1 MFDKLPPNCKIVCD
15 TIPKGCFKV
24 EGACPVLPKPARSP
38 RRRRPPSS
46 PIYGRPYSPRPYS
59 PLYGG
64 PYSPLYGGP
73 YSTTLYGGPYSP
85 TLYGGPY
92 SPRYGGRYS
101 PRYRRRNNSQLLP
114 RPRVKSP
121 RGSPGWSG
129 GPVGIKSQQGPRP
142 VQAAGKRGGSIGR
155 R

>member
-46 PIYGRPYSPRPYS
+46 PIYGRPYSPLYGGGRYS

-64 PYSPLYGGP
+64 PYSPLYRRR
-73 YSTTLYGGPYSP
+73 
-85 TLYGGPY
+85 Y

-101 PRYRRRNNSQLLP
+101 PRYRRRNNSPL
-114 RPRVKSP
+114 RVKSP
-121 RGSPGWSG
+121 RGSPGWSQ
-129 GPVGIKSQQGPRP
+129 GPVGVKSQQGPRP

>member
-46 PIYGRPYSPRPYS
+46 PIYGGRH
-59 PLYGG
+59 
-64 PYSPLYGGP
+64 SPLYGGP

-85 TLYGGPY
+85 LYRRRY

-101 PRYRRRNNSQLLP
+101 PRYRRRNNSPLPP

-121 RGSPGWSG
+121 RGSPGWSVSRPG
-129 GPVGIKSQQGPRP
+129 WRQVSTRPPTSSGCGQTRRLYRSPLIKT
-142 VQAAGKRGGSIGR
+142 I
-155 R
+155 